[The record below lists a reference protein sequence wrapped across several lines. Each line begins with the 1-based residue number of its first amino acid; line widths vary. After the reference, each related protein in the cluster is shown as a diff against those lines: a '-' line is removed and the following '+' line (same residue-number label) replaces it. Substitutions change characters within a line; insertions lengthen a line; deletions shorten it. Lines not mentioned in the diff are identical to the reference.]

1 MEIKLCITDKGHH
14 MQGICCLTAGM
25 IFYLILEH
33 LGEIKKPFSSSRD
46 VSRKS
51 VTWN

>member
-1 MEIKLCITDKGHH
+1 MEVKLFITDKGHN
-14 MQGICCLTAGM
+14 MPGICCLKAGI